1 MSFIDGTAVNVA
13 LPVLQ
18 RDLQASAASVQWVVE
33 GYSLFLAAL
42 ILIGGSLGDLFGRRL
57 VFGGGI
63 ALFALASLACAVA
76 PNVDVLIGARCVQ
89 GAGGALAMPGS
100 LALVSASY
108 PAAERGRA
116 IGTWSGFSAITSA
129 IGPVLGGALV
139 QWGSWRLIFLI
150 NVPLAA
156 AVLAVLY
163 FGVDESRDPS
173 ASRSVDVVG
182 ASLATFGLGS
192 LVYGLIRLQAGSLE
206 ASGVT
211 AVLFGLALLAAFV
224 VVERRE
230 AHPMVRLDL
239 FGSRCF
245 SLANAYTFL
254 LYAALGGS
262 LYFIPFDLIDV
273 QGYPPSLA
281 GAALLPMVL
290 IVFALSRFSGGLVVR
305 IGARVPLV
313 LGASLAA
320 LGFGIFAA
328 AGIGHSYWLTFFPA
342 SLALGLG
349 AACFAAPLT
358 TTVMGAVDA
367 SHAGVASGINN
378 AVARTAGLVAI
389 AALGI
394 GLAHVFSGSLAREL
408 ARERSSPAVRA
419 AVARDRAEIVA
430 GQVPADIGNAGER
443 ASVGHAIRQAYAR
456 GFAVAMLA
464 SGLLALLAALLA
476 LDRSFRRAIPSR

>member
-13 LPVLQ
+13 LPILQ

-33 GYSLFLAAL
+33 GYSLFLSAL
-42 ILIGGSLGDLFGRRL
+42 ILVGGSLGDLFGRRL
-57 VFGGGI
+57 IFGGGV

-76 PNVDVLIGARCVQ
+76 PNVEALIAARCVQ

-100 LALVSASY
+100 LALISASY
-108 PAAERGRA
+108 AAAERGRA

-139 QWGSWRLIFLI
+139 QWGSWRLVFLI
-150 NVPLAA
+150 NLPLAA
-156 AVLAVLY
+156 AVLVILY
-163 FGVDESRDPS
+163 FGVNESRDES
-173 ASRSVDVVG
+173 ASHGVDVAGV
-182 ASLATFGLGS
+182 SLATCGLAL
-192 LVYGLIRLQAGSLE
+192 LVYGLIDLQAGSLE
-206 ASGVT
+206 ATGVVAT
-211 AVLFGLALLAAFV
+211 LLGLASLAAFV
-224 VVERRE
+224 AVERRE

-239 FGSRCF
+239 FGSRSF
-245 SLANAYTFL
+245 SLANSYTFL

-262 LYFIPFDLIDV
+262 FYFIPFDLINV
-273 QGYPPSLA
+273 QRYPPSLA

-290 IVFALSRFSGGLVVR
+290 IIFALSRFSGGLVVR

-313 LGASLAA
+313 LGACLAG
-320 LGFGIFAA
+320 LGFGILAL

-394 GLAHVFSGSLAREL
+394 GLAQVFTASLARDL
-408 ARERSSPAVRA
+408 PREHVSRAALA
-419 AVARDRAEIVA
+419 AVARDRAQIVA
-430 GQVPADIGNAGER
+430 GQVPSGIGNAAER
-443 ASVGHAIRQAYAR
+443 AIVGRAIQVAYAR
-456 GFAVAMLA
+456 GFAAAMLTSA
-464 SGLLALLAALLA
+464 LLALLAAVLA
-476 LDRSFRRAIPSR
+476 LDRSFRRVAPSR